1 MKQFLSSHLADR
13 TRVLLKGEEP
23 GYIYASF
30 VNVSATVM
38 LDTDY
43 SRVVYVVFYQVGL
56 QAEEAIHHCSGS
68 NGVHVQRLLEDGSR
82 QEVWG
87 HRHAV
92 PASGK

>member
-1 MKQFLSSHLADR
+1 MKQFLSSHSADR

-43 SRVVYVVFYQVGL
+43 SCAVYVVFHQVGL
-56 QAEEAIHHCSGS
+56 QAEGGVHHCSGS
-68 NGVHVQRLLEDGSR
+68 NGVHMQGLLEDGS
-82 QEVWG
+82 
-87 HRHAV
+87 
-92 PASGK
+92 